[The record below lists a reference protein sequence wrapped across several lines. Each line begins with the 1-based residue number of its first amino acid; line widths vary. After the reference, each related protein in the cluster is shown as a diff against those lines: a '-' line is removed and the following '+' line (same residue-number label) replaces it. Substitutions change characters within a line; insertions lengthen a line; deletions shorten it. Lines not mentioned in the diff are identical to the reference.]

1 MAMNNQQARLSGGD
15 HDEFEAVDT
24 DFLSIHDLERFW
36 RQALN
41 LRYVI
46 LGIIVFSLVVGL
58 VITLLQT
65 PLYRSTARIE
75 ISQIESDATNIGD
88 VQLQNIAGDRQYF
101 ATQYELL
108 RSRSLATRVASA
120 GNFDRNEAFRTA
132 FGLAEK
138 GTSENTIASILR
150 SNLTI
155 EPISNSNLVDIK
167 FSSPDAKLSAEI
179 ANLWAMEFLGTNFDK
194 RFGSNVEAQ
203 KFLADQISE
212 MREKLQLSEQELIDY
227 ANANEIVNITPIA
240 TEEGSTGGGQTLASS
255 VLSALS
261 GDLARA
267 TAARIEAESA
277 LRANAAAAGSV
288 DASAGLKSRLS
299 EVQAKLAS
307 LKSQFG
313 PSYPQIVAL
322 SAEEASIR
330 SSMQGASNDMSRELQ
345 ANLRKALLQEQALQ
359 REFNRAKSGYLGQQG
374 QGVRYGILKREVD
387 TNRQLYD
394 ALLQRYKEIGVVG
407 AGKNNMILVDKAE
420 IPKQPYEPSLSRNL
434 LLAFLFGALGSG
446 GLVFLRETMDQ
457 SIRNPTDV
465 KRILDL
471 PVLGLI
477 PLIPEDDINAQLN
490 DKKSELNE
498 AYQATRTNLGFLTD
512 SGVPQTVMFT
522 STRPDEGKTLTAVAV
537 AESLG
542 YLGKRVLYLDA
553 DLRNSGLHE
562 IFDNVPK
569 KGAGL
574 SGFLAGSD
582 DYQESIVSLESHPF
596 DILTSGRKPPN
607 PGELLA
613 GPRMQT
619 LLEKLCATY
628 DHIIVDSPPV
638 LGLADALELASV
650 VDGVVFVIEANSG
663 KVRTIQQAL
672 GRLETSGARI
682 FGAVVTKLDDRNL
695 SYGYGYGYGYGH
707 SYGDND
713 DS

>member
-1 MAMNNQQARLSGGD
+1 MNNQQARSLGGD
-15 HDEFEAVDT
+15 NDEFEAANS

-36 RQALN
+36 QQAIN

-46 LGIIVFSLVVGL
+46 LGIIVLSLVVGL
-58 VITLLQT
+58 IVTLLHT

-88 VQLQNIAGDRQYF
+88 VQLQNIAGDRLYF

-108 RSRSLATRVASA
+108 QSRSLADRVVSA
-120 GNFDRNEAFRTA
+120 GNLNRDENFQNT

-138 GTSENTIASILR
+138 GVSDSTIANILLANV
-150 SNLTI
+150 SVD
-155 EPISNSNLVDIK
+155 PIPNSNLVDIK
-167 FSSPDAKLSAEI
+167 FSSPDPRLSAEI
-179 ANLWAMEFLGTNFDK
+179 ANLWAQEFLGTNFDK

-255 VLSALS
+255 ILSALS

-277 LRANAAAAGSV
+277 LRANAVAANSTS
-288 DASAGLKSRLS
+288 ASAVLKSRLS

-322 SAEEASIR
+322 AAEEASLR
-330 SSMQGASNDMSRELQ
+330 SSMQAASNDISVELQ

-359 REFNRAKSGYLGQQG
+359 REFDRAKSGYLGQQG

-407 AGKNNMILVDKAE
+407 AGKNNMSLVDKAE
-420 IPKQPYEPSLSRNL
+420 VPKQPYEPSLSRNL

-446 GLVFLRETMDQ
+446 GLVFLRETLDQ
-457 SIRNPTDV
+457 SIRNPADV
-465 KRILDL
+465 KRVLDL

-477 PLIPEDDINAQLN
+477 PLIPADDIQAELG

-498 AYQATRTNLGFLTD
+498 AYQATRTNLTFLTD
-512 SGVPQTVMFT
+512 NGAPATLMFT
-522 STRPDEGKTLTAVAV
+522 STRPDEGKTLTTIAV

-542 YLGKRVLYLDA
+542 HLGKRVLYIDA

-562 IFDNVPK
+562 VFNTVPNR
-569 KGAGL
+569 GGGL

-582 DYQESIVSLESHPF
+582 DYQQSIVSLESHPF
-596 DILTSGRKPPN
+596 DILPGGRKPPN
-607 PGELLA
+607 PAELLA
-613 GPRMQT
+613 GPRMQS
-619 LLEKLCATY
+619 LLEKLRATY
-628 DHIIVDSPPV
+628 DHILIDSPPV
-638 LGLADALELASV
+638 LGLADALEIAAV

-663 KVRTIQQAL
+663 KIRTIQQAL

-707 SYGDND
+707 SYGDNH

>member
-15 HDEFEAVDT
+15 NDEFEAVNS

-36 RQALN
+36 QQALN

-46 LGIIVFSLVVGL
+46 LGVIVFSLIIGL
-58 VITLLQT
+58 VVTLLQT

-75 ISQIESDATNIGD
+75 ISQIESDVTNIGD
-88 VQLQNIAGDRQYF
+88 VELQNIAGDRQYF

-108 RSRSLATRVASA
+108 ESRSLANRVARA

-138 GTSENTIASILR
+138 GISENTIGSILR
-150 SNLTI
+150 SNITI
-155 EPISNSNLVDIK
+155 EPISSSNLVDIK

-179 ANLWAMEFLGTNFDK
+179 ANLWALEFLGTNFDK
-194 RFGSNVEAQ
+194 RFGSNVDAQ

-255 VLSALS
+255 ILSALS

-277 LRANAAAAGSV
+277 LRANAAAVGSI

-345 ANLRKALLQEQALQ
+345 ANLRKASLQEQALQ

-420 IPKQPYEPSLSRNL
+420 IAKQPYEPSLSKNM
-434 LLAFLFGALGSG
+434 LLAFLFGAFASG

-457 SIRNPTDV
+457 SIRNPSDV

-477 PLIPEDDINAQLN
+477 PLIPDDDINAQLN

-498 AYQATRTNLGFLTD
+498 AYQATRTNLTFLTD
-512 SGVPQTVMFT
+512 NGAPATLMFT

-542 YLGKRVLYLDA
+542 HLGKRVLYMDA

-569 KGAGL
+569 QGAGL

-582 DYQESIVSLESHPF
+582 DYQQSIVNLESHPF
-596 DILTSGRKPPN
+596 DILPSGRKPPN

-613 GPRMQT
+613 GPRMQS
-619 LLEKLCATY
+619 LLEKLGATY

-638 LGLADALELASV
+638 LGLADALEIAAV

-672 GRLETSGARI
+672 GRLESSGARI
-682 FGAVVTKLDDRNL
+682 FGAVVTKLDDRNM

-707 SYGDND
+707 SYGDNG

>member
-1 MAMNNQQARLSGGD
+1 MAMNYQQARLSGGEN
-15 HDEFEAVDT
+15 DEFEAVNS

-36 RQALN
+36 QQALN

-58 VITLLQT
+58 VVTLLQT

-88 VQLQNIAGDRQYF
+88 VELQNISGDRQYY

-108 RSRSLATRVASA
+108 QSRSLADRVVSA
-120 GNFDRNEAFRTA
+120 GNLNRDENFQNT
-132 FGLAEK
+132 FGLTQE
-138 GTSENTIASILR
+138 ENTGATISKILL
-150 SNLTI
+150 SNITV
-155 EPISNSNLVDIK
+155 EPISNSNLVDIR
-167 FSSPDAKLSAEI
+167 FSSPDAKVSAEI
-179 ANLWAMEFLGTNFDK
+179 ANLWALEFLGTNYDK
-194 RFGSNVEAQ
+194 RFGANVQAQ
-203 KFLADQISE
+203 RFLADQISE

-240 TEEGSTGGGQTLASS
+240 TEAGASDSGQTLASS

-261 GDLARA
+261 VDLARA

-277 LRANAAAAGSV
+277 LRANAAAADSTS
-288 DASAGLKSRLS
+288 ASTNLKSRLS

-330 SSMQGASNDMSRELQ
+330 SSMQGASNDMSRGLQ

-420 IPKQPYEPSLSRNL
+420 IAKQPYEPSVSRNM
-434 LLAFLFGALGSG
+434 LLAFLFGTLASG

-457 SIRNPTDV
+457 SIRNPADV
-465 KRILDL
+465 KRVLDL

-477 PLIPEDDINAQLN
+477 PLIPEDAINAQLN

-498 AYQATRTNLGFLTD
+498 AYQATRTNLTFLTD
-512 SGVPQTVMFT
+512 NGAPATLMFT

-542 YLGKRVLYLDA
+542 HLGKRVLYVDA

-569 KGAGL
+569 QGLGL

-582 DYQESIVSLESHPF
+582 DYQQSIVSLESHPF
-596 DILTSGRKPPN
+596 DILPGGRKPPN

-613 GPRMQT
+613 GPRMQS
-619 LLEKLCATY
+619 LLDKLSTTY
-628 DHIIVDSPPV
+628 DHIIIDSPPV
-638 LGLADALELASV
+638 LGLADALEIAAV

-663 KVRTIQQAL
+663 KIRTIQQAL
-672 GRLETSGARI
+672 GRLETGGARI
-682 FGAVVTKLDDRNL
+682 FGAIVTKLDDRNL
-695 SYGYGYGYGYGH
+695 TYGYGYGYGYGH
-707 SYGDND
+707 NYGDNG

>member
-1 MAMNNQQARLSGGD
+1 MNNQQARLSGGD
-15 HDEFEAVDT
+15 NDEFEAVNS

-36 RQALN
+36 QQALN

-46 LGIIVFSLVVGL
+46 LGVIVFSLIIGL
-58 VITLLQT
+58 VVTLLQT

-75 ISQIESDATNIGD
+75 ISQIESDVTNIGD
-88 VQLQNIAGDRQYF
+88 VELQNIAGDRQYF

-108 RSRSLATRVASA
+108 ESRSLANRVARA

-138 GTSENTIASILR
+138 GISENTIASILR
-150 SNLTI
+150 SNITI
-155 EPISNSNLVDIK
+155 EPISSSNLVDIK

-179 ANLWAMEFLGTNFDK
+179 ANLWALEFLGTNFDK
-194 RFGSNVEAQ
+194 RFGSNVDAQ

-255 VLSALS
+255 ILSALS

-277 LRANAAAAGSV
+277 LRANAAAVGSI

-345 ANLRKALLQEQALQ
+345 ANLRKASLQEQALQ

-420 IPKQPYEPSLSRNL
+420 IAKQPYEPSLSKNM
-434 LLAFLFGALGSG
+434 LLAFLFGAFASG

-457 SIRNPTDV
+457 SIRNPSDV

-477 PLIPEDDINAQLN
+477 PLIPDDDINAQLN

-498 AYQATRTNLGFLTD
+498 AYQATRTNLTFLTD
-512 SGVPQTVMFT
+512 NGAPATLMFT

-542 YLGKRVLYLDA
+542 HLGKRVLYMDA

-569 KGAGL
+569 QGAGL

-582 DYQESIVSLESHPF
+582 DYQQSIVNLESHPF
-596 DILTSGRKPPN
+596 DILPSGRKPPN

-613 GPRMQT
+613 GPRMQS
-619 LLEKLCATY
+619 LLEKLGATY

-638 LGLADALELASV
+638 LGLADALEIAAV

-672 GRLETSGARI
+672 GRLESSGARI
-682 FGAVVTKLDDRNL
+682 FGAVVTKLDDRNM

-707 SYGDND
+707 SYGDNG

>member
-1 MAMNNQQARLSGGD
+1 MAMNNQQARSSGRD
-15 HDEFEAVDT
+15 DDEFEAVNS
-24 DFLSIHDLERFW
+24 DFVSIHDLERFW
-36 RQALN
+36 QQAIN

-46 LGIIVFSLVVGL
+46 LGILVFSLVAGL
-58 VITLLQT
+58 VMTLLQT

-75 ISQIESDATNIGD
+75 ISQIDSDVTNIGD
-88 VQLQNIAGDRQYF
+88 VKLQNYMQDRQYF

-108 RSRSLATRVASA
+108 QSRSLATRVANA
-120 GNFDRNEAFRTA
+120 ANIDRNEAFRTA

-138 GTSENTIASILR
+138 GTSENTVASILLGNV
-150 SNLTI
+150 SI
-155 EPISNSNLVDIK
+155 APIPDSNLVDIK
-167 FSSPDAKLSAEI
+167 FSSPDGKVSAEV
-179 ANLWAMEFLGTNFDK
+179 ANLWAQEFLGTNFDK

-212 MREKLQLSEQELIDY
+212 MREKLELSEQELIDY

-240 TEEGSTGGGQTLASS
+240 TEEGSNGGGQTLASS
-255 VLSALS
+255 ALSALS
-261 GDLARA
+261 LDLAGA

-277 LRANAAAAGSV
+277 LRANAAAAGSI

-322 SAEEASIR
+322 AAEEASLR
-330 SSMQGASNDMSRELQ
+330 SSMQGASNDMSRGLQ

-359 REFNRAKSGYLGQQG
+359 REFDRAKSGYLGQQG
-374 QGVRYGILKREVD
+374 QGVQYGILKREVD

-407 AGKNNMILVDKAE
+407 AGKNNMVLVDKAE
-420 IPKQPYEPSLSRNL
+420 IARSPYEPSLSRNL
-434 LLAFLFGALGSG
+434 LLAFLFGAFASG

-457 SIRNPTDV
+457 SIRNPADV
-465 KRILDL
+465 KRVLDL

-477 PLIPEDDINAQLN
+477 PLISEGEINAQLD

-498 AYQATRTNLGFLTD
+498 AYQATRTNLSFLTD
-512 SGVPQTVMFT
+512 SGAPATLMFT
-522 STRPDEGKTLTAVAV
+522 STRPDEGKTLTAIAV

-542 YLGKRVLYLDA
+542 HLGKRVLYVDA

-562 IFDNVPK
+562 IFANVPK
-569 KGAGL
+569 SGSGL

-582 DYQESIVSLESHPF
+582 DYQQSIVSLDLHPF
-596 DILTSGRKPPN
+596 DILPGGRKPPN

-613 GPRMQT
+613 GPRMQA
-619 LLEKLCATY
+619 LLDKLSTTY
-628 DHIIVDSPPV
+628 DHIIIDSPPV
-638 LGLADALELASV
+638 LGLSDALEIAAV
-650 VDGVVFVIEANSG
+650 VDGVVFVIEANGG
-663 KVRTIQQAL
+663 KIRTIQQAL

-682 FGAVVTKLDDRNL
+682 FGAIVTKLDDRNQT
-695 SYGYGYGYGYGH
+695 YGYGYGYGYGH
-707 SYGDND
+707 NYGEKD

>member
-1 MAMNNQQARLSGGD
+1 MNNQQARLSGGD
-15 HDEFEAVDT
+15 NDELEAASSD
-24 DFLSIHDLERFW
+24 SISFHDLERFW
-36 RQALN
+36 QQAIN

-58 VITLLQT
+58 VVTLLQT
-65 PLYRSTARIE
+65 PLYSSTARIE

-88 VQLQNIAGDRQYF
+88 ARLQNIAGDRQYF

-108 RSRSLATRVASA
+108 QSRSLATRVANA
-120 GNFDRNEAFRTA
+120 GNFDRNEAFRAA

-138 GTSENTIASILR
+138 GTSENIIASILLGNV
-150 SNLTI
+150 SIN
-155 EPISNSNLVDIK
+155 PIPNSNLVDIK
-167 FSSPDAKLSAEI
+167 FSSPDGKLSAEI
-179 ANLWAMEFLGTNFDK
+179 ANLWAQEFLGTNFDK

-212 MREKLQLSEQELIDY
+212 MREKLELSEQELIDY
-227 ANANEIVNITPIA
+227 ANENEIVNITPIA

-255 VLSALS
+255 TLSALS
-261 GDLARA
+261 AGLASA
-267 TAARIEAESA
+267 TTARIEAESA
-277 LRANAAAAGSV
+277 LRANAAGANSNS
-288 DASAGLKSRLS
+288 ASADLKSRLS

-307 LKSQFG
+307 LQSQFG

-330 SSMQGASNDMSRELQ
+330 SSMQGASNDMSRQLQ
-345 ANLRKALLQEQALQ
+345 ANLRKASLQEQALQ

-407 AGKNNMILVDKAE
+407 AGKNNMNLVDKAE
-420 IPKQPYEPSLSRNL
+420 IAKQPYEPSLTRNM
-434 LLAFLFGALGSG
+434 LLAFLFGTFASG

-457 SIRNPTDV
+457 SIRNPADV
-465 KRILDL
+465 KRVLDL

-477 PLIPEDDINAQLN
+477 PLIPENAIAAQLD

-498 AYQATRTNLGFLTD
+498 AYQATRTNLTFLTD
-512 SGVPQTVMFT
+512 NGAPATLMFT

-542 YLGKRVLYLDA
+542 HLGKRVLYVDA

-569 KGAGL
+569 QGTGL

-582 DYQESIVSLESHPF
+582 DYQQSIVSLDSHPF
-596 DILTSGRKPPN
+596 DILPGGRKPPN

-613 GPRMQT
+613 GPRMHS
-619 LLEKLCATY
+619 LLEKLGTTY
-628 DHIIVDSPPV
+628 DHIIIDSPPV
-638 LGLADALELASV
+638 LGLADALEIAAV

-663 KVRTIQQAL
+663 KIRTIQQAL

-682 FGAVVTKLDDRNL
+682 FGAIVTKLDDRNL
-695 SYGYGYGYGYGH
+695 TYGYGYGYGYGH
-707 SYGDND
+707 NYGEKD

>member
-1 MAMNNQQARLSGGD
+1 MATNYQPAASSAAN
-15 HDEFEAVDT
+15 HDEFDAGSSD
-24 DFLSIHDLERFW
+24 LISIHDLERFW
-36 RQALN
+36 QQAIN

-58 VITLLQT
+58 VVTLLQT

-75 ISQIESDATNIGD
+75 ISQIESDVTNIGD
-88 VQLQNIAGDRQYF
+88 VDLQNIAGDRQYF

-108 RSRSLATRVASA
+108 QSRSLASRVVKA
-120 GNFDRNEAFRTA
+120 GNLDRDPEFKNAY
-132 FGLAEK
+132 GLSEK
-138 GTSENTIASILR
+138 GTSDSAIANILLSRITID
-150 SNLTI
+150 
-155 EPISNSNLVDIK
+155 PIPNSNLVDIQ
-167 FSSPDAKLSAEI
+167 FSSPDAKLAAEI
-179 ANLWAMEFLGTNFDK
+179 ANLWALEFLGMNFDK
-194 RFGSNVEAQ
+194 RFGSNVQAQ
-203 KFLADQISE
+203 KFLGDQISE
-212 MREKLQLSEQELIDY
+212 MREKLQRSEQELIDY
-227 ANANEIVNITPIA
+227 ANANEIVNIAPIT
-240 TEEGSTGGGQTLASS
+240 TEEGGASGGQTLASS

-277 LRANAAAAGSV
+277 LRAKSAVAGSNN
-288 DASAGLKSRLS
+288 ASSALKSRLS

-322 SAEEASIR
+322 SAEEASLR
-330 SSMQGASNDMSRELQ
+330 SSIQGASSDSTRELR
-345 ANLRKALLQEQALQ
+345 ANLQKAQLQEQALQ

-394 ALLQRYKEIGVVG
+394 ALLQRFKEIGVVG
-407 AGKNNMILVDKAE
+407 AGKNNMILVDRAE
-420 IPKQPYEPSLSRNL
+420 IPKGPYEPSLIRNM
-434 LLAFLFGALGSG
+434 LLAFLFGALSSG

-465 KRILDL
+465 KRLLDL

-477 PLIPEDDINAQLN
+477 PMIPEDDINAQLD

-498 AYQATRTNLGFLTD
+498 AYQATRTNLSFLTD
-512 SGVPQTVMFT
+512 TGVPKMVMFT

-542 YLGKRVLYLDA
+542 HLGKRVLYLDA

-562 IFDNVPK
+562 IFANVPK
-569 KGAGL
+569 KGVGL

-582 DYQESIVSLESHPF
+582 DFQESIVSLESHPF
-596 DILTSGRKPPN
+596 DIFPSGRKPPN

-613 GPRMQT
+613 GQRMDI
-619 LLEKLCATY
+619 LLEKLSAIY

-638 LGLADALELASV
+638 LGLADALELASA

-682 FGAVVTKLDDRNL
+682 FGAVVTKLDERNIN
-695 SYGYGYGYGYGH
+695 YGYGYGYGYGH
-707 SYGDND
+707 SYGEKD

>member
-1 MAMNNQQARLSGGD
+1 MAMNNQQARSSGRED
-15 HDEFEAVDT
+15 DEFEAT
-24 DFLSIHDLERFW
+24 TSDFINLHDLERFW
-36 RQALN
+36 QQAIN

-58 VITLLQT
+58 VMTLLQT

-75 ISQIESDATNIGD
+75 ISQIESDVTNIGD
-88 VQLQNIAGDRQYF
+88 VELQNISKDRQYF

-108 RSRSLATRVASA
+108 QSRSLANRVVKA
-120 GNFDRNEAFRTA
+120 GNLTRDKGFQNA
-132 FGLAEK
+132 FGLAEN
-138 GTSENTIASILR
+138 GISDRAAANILLSNVSIAP
-150 SNLTI
+150 I
-155 EPISNSNLVDIK
+155 EFSNLVDIK
-167 FSSPDAKLSAEI
+167 FSSPDPKLSAEI
-179 ANLWAMEFLGTNFDK
+179 ANLWAQEFLGTNFDK
-194 RFGSNVEAQ
+194 RFGSNVQAQ
-203 KFLADQISE
+203 KFLGDQISE
-212 MREKLQLSEQELIDY
+212 MRAKLELSEQELIDY

-240 TEEGSTGGGQTLASS
+240 TEEGASGGGQTLASS
-255 VLSALS
+255 ELSALS
-261 GDLARA
+261 GDLTSA

-277 LRANAAAAGSV
+277 LRANAVIADSNGVSTV
-288 DASAGLKSRLS
+288 LKSRLS

-322 SAEEASIR
+322 AAEEASLR
-330 SSMQGASNDMSRELQ
+330 SSMQGASDDVSRGLQ

-359 REFNRAKSGYLGQQG
+359 REFDRAKSGYLGQQG

-394 ALLQRYKEIGVVG
+394 SLLQRFKEIGVVG
-407 AGKNNMILVDKAE
+407 AGKNNMILVDKAQ
-420 IPKQPYEPSLSRNL
+420 IAGGPYEPSLTRNM
-434 LLAFLFGALGSG
+434 LLALLIGVFASG

-477 PLIPEDDINAQLN
+477 PLIPEDDLMSQLD

-498 AYQATRTNLGFLTD
+498 AYQATRTNLSFLTEH
-512 SGVPQTVMFT
+512 GVPKTIMFT
-522 STRPDEGKTLTAVAV
+522 STRPDEGKTLTAVALT
-537 AESLG
+537 ESLG
-542 YLGKRVLYLDA
+542 HLGKRVLYVDA

-562 IFDNVPK
+562 IFANVPK
-569 KGAGL
+569 RGVGL

-582 DYQESIVSLESHPF
+582 DYQDSIVSLESHPF
-596 DILTSGRKPPN
+596 DIFPSGRKPPN

-613 GPRMQT
+613 GPRMET
-619 LLEKLCATY
+619 LLEKLSSSY

-650 VDGVVFVIEANSG
+650 ADGVVFVIEANSG

-682 FGAVVTKLDDRNL
+682 FGAIVTKLDERNL
-695 SYGYGYGYGYGH
+695 NYGYGYGYGYGH
-707 SYGDND
+707 SYGEKD

>member
-1 MAMNNQQARLSGGD
+1 MAMNNQQARSSGRD
-15 HDEFEAVDT
+15 DDEFEAVNS

-36 RQALN
+36 QQAIN

-46 LGIIVFSLVVGL
+46 LGIIVFSLVAGL
-58 VITLLQT
+58 VMTLLQT

-88 VQLQNIAGDRQYF
+88 VRLQNIANDRQYF

-108 RSRSLATRVASA
+108 QSRSLATRVASA

-138 GTSENTIASILR
+138 GTSENTIASILLGNI
-150 SNLTI
+150 SI
-155 EPISNSNLVDIK
+155 APIPNSNLVDIK
-167 FSSPDAKLSAEI
+167 FSSPDGKVSAEI
-179 ANLWAMEFLGTNFDK
+179 ANLWAQEFLGTNFDK

-212 MREKLQLSEQELIDY
+212 MREKLELSEQELIDY
-227 ANANEIVNITPIA
+227 AKANEIVNITPIA
-240 TEEGSTGGGQTLASS
+240 TEEGSNGGGQTLASS
-255 VLSALS
+255 ALSALS
-261 GDLARA
+261 LDLAGA

-277 LRANAAAAGSV
+277 LRANAAAAGSI

-322 SAEEASIR
+322 AAEEASLR
-330 SSMQGASNDMSRELQ
+330 SSMQGASNDMSRGLQ

-359 REFNRAKSGYLGQQG
+359 REFDRAKSGYLGQQG
-374 QGVRYGILKREVD
+374 QGVQYGILKREVD

-407 AGKNNMILVDKAE
+407 AGKNNMVLVDKAE
-420 IPKQPYEPSLSRNL
+420 IARSPYEPSLSRNL
-434 LLAFLFGALGSG
+434 LLAFLFGAFASG

-457 SIRNPTDV
+457 SIRNPADV
-465 KRILDL
+465 KRVLDL

-477 PLIPEDDINAQLN
+477 PLIPEGSINAQLD

-498 AYQATRTNLGFLTD
+498 AYQATRTNLSFLTD
-512 SGVPQTVMFT
+512 SGAPATLMFT
-522 STRPDEGKTLTAVAV
+522 STRPDEGKTLTAIAV

-542 YLGKRVLYLDA
+542 HLGKRVLYVDA
-553 DLRNSGLHE
+553 DLRNSDLHE
-562 IFDNVPK
+562 IFANVPEP
-569 KGAGL
+569 GSGL

-582 DYQESIVSLESHPF
+582 DYQQSIVSLDLHPF
-596 DILTSGRKPPN
+596 DILPGGRKPPN

-613 GPRMQT
+613 GPRMQA
-619 LLEKLCATY
+619 LLDKLSTTY
-628 DHIIVDSPPV
+628 DHIIIDSPPV
-638 LGLADALELASV
+638 LGLSDALEIAAV
-650 VDGVVFVIEANSG
+650 VDGVVFVIEANGG
-663 KVRTIQQAL
+663 KIRAIQQAL

-682 FGAVVTKLDDRNL
+682 FGAIVTKLDDRNQT
-695 SYGYGYGYGYGH
+695 YGYGYGYGYGH
-707 SYGDND
+707 NYGEKD